1 MHQNT
6 LTEKGYET
14 LISIL
19 LVDDHSIVRAGI
31 RQLLESSDDFSVI
44 AEAASG
50 EEGSREFFRIR
61 PDIMILDLMLPGE
74 SGLATLRRIHNRD
87 ETAKIL
93 VLSMYDDPAMLV
105 RALDN
110 GARGYLSK
118 SAAHCELKNAVRAV
132 AEGKPYIEQG
142 LRERL
147 NEQTLS
153 EQHPSLVLTSRE
165 FEVFTMLAN
174 GLTVVKIAEL
184 LHLSAKTVG
193 AHHTSIMKK
202 MGLKNSAQLVR
213 VAIMWGTIKL

>member
-1 MHQNT
+1 
-6 LTEKGYET
+6 

-19 LVDDHSIVRAGI
+19 LVDDHSIVREGV
-31 RQLLESSDDFSVI
+31 RQLLESCDEFSVV

-50 EEGSREFFRIR
+50 EDGFREFFRIK

-74 SGLATLRRIHNRD
+74 GGLATLRRIHNRD
-87 ETAKIL
+87 DAAKIL

-118 SAAHCELKNAVRAV
+118 SAAHSELKDAVRAV
-132 AEGKPYIEQG
+132 ADGKPYIEQG

-147 NEQTLS
+147 HEQTLN
-153 EQHPSLVLTSRE
+153 EQHPSQALTARE
-165 FEVFTMLAN
+165 FEVFTMLAE
-174 GLTVVKIAEL
+174 GKTVVGIAEL

-202 MGLKNSAQLVR
+202 LGLKNSAQLVR
-213 VAIMWGTIKL
+213 VAIMWGSIKL

>member
-1 MHQNT
+1 
-6 LTEKGYET
+6 

-19 LVDDHSIVRAGI
+19 LVDDHSIVREGV
-31 RQLLESSDDFSVI
+31 RQLLESCEEFSVV

-50 EEGSREFFRIR
+50 EEGFREFFRIR

-118 SAAHCELKNAVRAV
+118 SAAHSELKDAVRAV

-147 NEQTLS
+147 HERTLND
-153 EQHPSLVLTSRE
+153 QHPSQALTSRE
-165 FEVFTMLAN
+165 FEVFAMLAE
-174 GLTVVKIAEL
+174 GLTVINIAKL

-202 MGLKNSAQLVR
+202 LGLKNSAQLVR
-213 VAIMWGTIKL
+213 VAITWGAIKL